1 MLLSL
6 SETRST
12 GLLLLLSDTKTL
24 FCYFLLK
31 RTILT
36 SKPDDDVSKPGCLYP
51 KRISCNHLMKEMTGL
66 TKGYR
71 LTGRKLVN
79 GQIATDDRLRTLFC
93 DLLCLVIVI
102 FAMIGCWLLN
112 DEWSISAICEI
123 EL

>member
-1 MLLSL
+1 
-6 SETRST
+6 
-12 GLLLLLSDTKTL
+12 
-24 FCYFLLK
+24 
-31 RTILT
+31 
-36 SKPDDDVSKPGCLYP
+36 
-51 KRISCNHLMKEMTGL
+51 MTGL

-112 DEWSISAICEI
+112 DEWSIIAICEI